1 MNAQVGI
8 GAAFIAGLA
17 SFLSPCVLPMV
28 PGYASFLAGLA
39 GAGDSDKRRSLIV
52 PALLFVAGFT
62 AVFVTLGSTASVAGQ
77 ALGPYRGVLG
87 RASGLLIIAFGVLML
102 GVIRL
107 PGLYREFRF
116 DPSTARRLGTWAP
129 PAMGAAFAFGW
140 TPCVGPILGSIL
152 LLAGSGS
159 GVGAGASLLLA
170 YSIGLGV
177 PFVAFAVFLAKLDP
191 VLKWL
196 ERHSQVVSRVGG
208 TVLIVFGA
216 LLLTG
221 TLQQVSA
228 VVARVV
234 PFTGG

>member
-1 MNAQVGI
+1 
-8 GAAFIAGLA
+8 LT
-17 SFLSPCVLPMV
+17 
-28 PGYASFLAGLA
+28 
-39 GAGDSDKRRSLIV
+39 V

-77 ALGPYRGVLG
+77 ALAPLRPVLG
-87 RASGLLIIAFGVLML
+87 RAAGLLIIAFGVLML

-107 PGLYREFRF
+107 PGLYREFRI
-116 DPSTARRLGTWAP
+116 DPAASRRLGTWAP
-129 PAMGAAFAFGW
+129 PVMGAAFAFGW

-152 LLAGSGS
+152 LLAGSGP
-159 GVGAGASLLLA
+159 GVGTGASLLLA
-170 YSIGLGV
+170 YSLGLGV
-177 PFVAFAVFLAKLDP
+177 PFVAFAVFITRLDP
-191 VLKWL
+191 VLRWL
-196 ERHSQVVSRVGG
+196 ERHSLVVSRIGG

-228 VVARVV
+228 IAARFV